1 MMMVVEKCHSLGV
14 EKEVSVTVTHSYQIS
29 RMHATTS
36 TTTFPTLDH
45 FHFSEFSSL
54 YEPAE
59 DTFLLCDSLSQDL
72 VDVETGSIS
81 LVVEIGSGS
90 GVVSAHVLNLLSLHG
105 HPRPISLCIDISP
118 IACNASL
125 RTATANN
132 RSRSNFAI
140 DAICSD
146 LLGSFLPRIQNNV
159 DLLIFNPPY
168 VPTPDDE
175 VISQAMA
182 HSLSQSLSSSTI
194 SNSENKSS
202 TNALN
207 LESHFLT
214 ASWAGG
220 ERGRRVLDRA
230 LPQIAESLSRPYGRA
245 YIVLVEE
252 NDPEQIAK
260 EAIVYGLKM
269 KIVKRTKAK
278 NENLLVVL
286 FTIASVV

>member
-1 MMMVVEKCHSLGV
+1 
-14 EKEVSVTVTHSYQIS
+14 
-29 RMHATTS
+29 MHAFS
-36 TTTFPTLDH
+36 TITFPTLDH
-45 FHFSEFSSL
+45 FHFSEFKSL

-59 DTFLLCDSLSQDL
+59 DTYLLCDSLSQDL
-72 VDVETGSIS
+72 VDETGSSFFPS

-125 RTATANN
+125 RTVTANKS
-132 RSRSNFAI
+132 SRSNVPA

-146 LLGSFLPRIQNNV
+146 LLGSLFPRIQGNV

-175 VISQAMA
+175 VISQSKA
-182 HSLSQSLSSSTI
+182 HSLSQSLSSSI
-194 SNSENKSS
+194 LSHSAEKKSS
-202 TNALN
+202 TNALD

-230 LPQIAESLSRPYGRA
+230 LPQIAACLSRPFGRA

-252 NDPEQIAK
+252 NDPKQIEK
-260 EAIVYGLKM
+260 EISIKYGLKM
-269 KIVKRTKAK
+269 KIIKKTKAK
-278 NENLLVVL
+278 NEFLLVVL
-286 FTIASVV
+286 LTFASH